1 MSYAD
6 LWTLDPAVAY
16 LNHGSFGACPAAI
29 LEKQSELRARLERE
43 PMDFLVRHAPSLYAE
58 ARAALGPFVGAD
70 PDDLAFVPNA
80 TTGINA
86 VVRSLT
92 FSPGEEILTTDHAYG
107 ACKKTLDY
115 AASRAGARVVVASVP
130 FPLRSEEEVVSA
142 VLSRVTPHTR
152 LAMLDHVTSPT
163 ALVFPVKRL
172 VAELSARGV
181 DTVVD
186 GAHALGMLP
195 LDLTRLGAAYYT
207 GNAHKWLCAP
217 KGAAFL
223 HVRRDRQKG
232 VHPVTIS
239 HGYAGGDARFRDE
252 FDWTGTIDPTPALTI
267 PECIRYMGGLLPG
280 GWPELMAANNG
291 LALKARE
298 ILSDAL
304 GVSPPAPESM
314 IGSMAAVILPPPAP
328 ASPAARL
335 DRVRLADWMRA
346 RGSEPWFFGW
356 PPSGAGKLVRVSA
369 QLYNTEAQYVA
380 LAGLL
385 AEALFVLR
393 QRGGGES

>member
-1 MSYAD
+1 MHGALAR
-6 LWTLDPAVAY
+6 LWPLDPAVDY

-29 LEKQSELRARLERE
+29 LEKQAELRARLERE
-43 PMDFLVRHAPSLYAE
+43 PVDFLVRQAPALNAE
-58 ARAALGPFVGAD
+58 ARAALGAFVGAD

-80 TTGINA
+80 TSGVNA

-92 FSPGEEILTTDHAYG
+92 FAPGDEILTTDHAYG

-115 AASRAGARVVVASVP
+115 VASRTGARVVVAAIP
-130 FPLRSEEEVVSA
+130 FPLRDPEEVVSA
-142 VLSRVTPHTR
+142 VLASVTPRTR

-163 ALVFPVKRL
+163 ALVLPIEKL
-172 VAELSARGV
+172 VAELSACGV

-186 GAHALGMLP
+186 GAHAPGMLP
-195 LDLTRLGAAYYT
+195 LHLSRLGAAYYT

-239 HGYAGGDARFRDE
+239 HGYAGGEARFRDE
-252 FDWTGTIDPTPALTI
+252 FDWIGTTDPTPALTI
-267 PECIRYMGGLLPG
+267 PFCIEYLGGLVPG
-280 GWPELMAANNG
+280 GWPELMATNNG

-298 ILSDAL
+298 ILCAEL
-304 GVSPPAPESM
+304 GVEAPVPESM
-314 IGSMAAVILPPPAP
+314 VGSMAAALLPTPSKG
-328 ASPAARL
+328 SPLFGL
-335 DRVRLADWMRA
+335 DREQIADWMRA
-346 RGSEPWFFGW
+346 RNSEPWFFPW
-356 PPSGAGKLVRVSA
+356 PPSGGGMLVRVSA
-369 QLYNTEAQYVA
+369 QIYNSEAQYVR

-385 AEALFVLR
+385 AEALR
-393 QRGGGES
+393 EG